1 LCAEHGVSFFESTE
15 SGSSAE
21 REGSVIQVY
30 DKNTGV
36 VLGTITQEQLKYLVA
51 KLEEESTTDQDYYID
66 TATIEML
73 QTDGADPDL
82 LQLLQDALG
91 DRKGMEIL
99 WEEDEE

>member
-1 LCAEHGVSFFESTE
+1 M
-15 SGSSAE
+15 
-21 REGSVIQVY
+21 IQVY

-36 VLGTITQEQLKYLVA
+36 MLGTITPEQLKFLVA
-51 KLEEESTTDQDYYID
+51 QLEEESTTDQDYYIN

-73 QTDGADPDL
+73 QTVGADPDM

>member
-1 LCAEHGVSFFESTE
+1 
-15 SGSSAE
+15 
-21 REGSVIQVY
+21 VIQVY

-36 VLGTITQEQLKYLVA
+36 MLGTITPEQLKFLVA
-51 KLEEESTTDQDYYID
+51 QLEEESTTDQDYYID

-73 QTDGADPDL
+73 QTVGADPDM

>member
-1 LCAEHGVSFFESTE
+1 M
-15 SGSSAE
+15 
-21 REGSVIQVY
+21 IQVY

-51 KLEEESTTDQDYYID
+51 QLEEESTTDQDYYID
-66 TATIEML
+66 AATIEML
-73 QTDGADPDL
+73 QTAGADPDL

>member
-1 LCAEHGVSFFESTE
+1 
-15 SGSSAE
+15 
-21 REGSVIQVY
+21 VIQVY

-36 VLGTITQEQLKYLVA
+36 MLGTITPEQLKCLVA
-51 KLEEESTTDQDYYID
+51 QLEEESTTDQDYYID

-73 QTDGADPDL
+73 QTVGADPDM

>member
-1 LCAEHGVSFFESTE
+1 M
-15 SGSSAE
+15 
-21 REGSVIQVY
+21 IQVY

-51 KLEEESTTDQDYYID
+51 QLEEESTTDQDYYID
-66 TATIEML
+66 AATIEML

>member
-1 LCAEHGVSFFESTE
+1 M
-15 SGSSAE
+15 E

-36 VLGTITQEQLKYLVA
+36 MLGTITQEQLKFLVA
-51 KLEEESTTDQDYYID
+51 QLEEESTTDHDYYID
-66 TATIEML
+66 AATIEML
-73 QTDGADPDL
+73 QTAGVDPDL

>member
-1 LCAEHGVSFFESTE
+1 M
-15 SGSSAE
+15 
-21 REGSVIQVY
+21 IQVY

-36 VLGTITQEQLKYLVA
+36 MLGTITPEQLKFLVA
-51 KLEEESTTDQDYYID
+51 QLEEESTTDQDYYID

-73 QTDGADPDL
+73 QTVGADPDM

>member
-1 LCAEHGVSFFESTE
+1 M
-15 SGSSAE
+15 E
-21 REGSVIQVY
+21 REESVIQVY

-36 VLGTITQEQLKYLVA
+36 MLGTITQEQLKFLVA
-51 KLEEESTTDQDYYID
+51 QLEEESTTDQDYFID
-66 TATIEML
+66 AATVEML
-73 QTDGADPDL
+73 QTAGVDPDL

>member
-1 LCAEHGVSFFESTE
+1 M
-15 SGSSAE
+15 
-21 REGSVIQVY
+21 IQVY

-36 VLGTITQEQLKYLVA
+36 MLGTITQEQLKFLVA
-51 KLEEESTTDQDYYID
+51 QLEEESTTDQDYFID
-66 TATIEML
+66 AATIEML
-73 QTDGADPDL
+73 QTAGVDPDL

>member
-1 LCAEHGVSFFESTE
+1 
-15 SGSSAE
+15 
-21 REGSVIQVY
+21 VIQVY

-36 VLGTITQEQLKYLVA
+36 MLGTITPEQLKFLVA
-51 KLEEESTTDQDYYID
+51 QLEEESTTDQDYYIN

-73 QTDGADPDL
+73 QTVGADPDM